1 MANYNKVILVGNLT
15 RDPEL
20 TYLPSNT
27 PVAEFGLA
35 VNRRYR
41 TKDGQN
47 REETCFIDCRCYG
60 RQAEVVNQYMRKGR
74 PLLVEGRLTFD
85 TWEAQD
91 GSRRSKHRVFVE
103 NFQFLGGQG
112 DGPGGGGGG
121 GQYSRN
127 DSYSQSTGPRG
138 GHAPGPQQAPRGG
151 APSGPPAGGGEAPD
165 AYNDEPPPPDYDD
178 GGNQIPF

>member
-1 MANYNKVILVGNLT
+1 MANYNKLILVGNLT

-74 PLLVEGRLTFD
+74 ALLVEGRLTFD

-127 DSYSQSTGPRG
+127 DSYSQQSRPRG
-138 GHAPGPQQAPRGG
+138 GPGPQQAPQGG
-151 APSGPPAGGGEAPD
+151 AQGGPAGGGGSHD
-165 AYNDEPPPPDYDD
+165 AYDDEPPPPDYDD